1 MMNVKIKENA
11 KLTPNSEIIV
21 RTLSQ
26 PSVTD
31 VSNNDGVITLTVE
44 KQMGV
49 EVVGDTKV
57 RVSVA
62 DEFDDYEEIID
73 EEEISVSDDYLN

>member
-1 MMNVKIKENA
+1 MNVKIKENS
-11 KLTPNSEIIV
+11 KLTQNSEIIV

-31 VSNNDGVITLTVE
+31 VSNNEGKVTLTIE

-62 DEFDDYEEIID
+62 DDYDDYEEIVD
-73 EEEISVSDDYLN
+73 EENIEVSDDYLN